1 VSKVVV
7 VLFFGYFVAKLVV
20 FEVLISQFLGL
31 VHIFELFVRRE
42 HSLKRVHEWVF
53 ALKLRGTLV
62 ISKVHA
68 KVHRGL
74 GAQRSALL
82 EHVMKLTSVS
92 RVFNI
97 AS

>member
-1 VSKVVV
+1 M

-42 HSLKRVHEWVF
+42 HSLRRVHEWVF
-53 ALKLRGTLV
+53 ALKLRGALV
-62 ISKVHA
+62 ISQVHS
-68 KVHRGL
+68 KVHRGF

-82 EHVMKLTSVS
+82 EHMMKLTGIS